1 MVCAQGDDWGEEL
14 RYFPIDEDHPTRPTE
29 TYGTPTP
36 HAPSSAL
43 LAAIDRRRS
52 SELCGEDLRRCLL
65 AAGLSK
71 AVGEEIGRMV
81 ARTSDTTVAALRFTN
96 APELD
101 SHVDGERPRLSPLAW

>member
-14 RYFPIDEDHPTRPTE
+14 RYFPIDEEHPTRPTE

-43 LAAIDRRRS
+43 FRHHCRRS

-101 SHVDGERPRLSPLAW
+101 SHVDGERPRPSLTW